1 VPFSLHP
8 LPVIARITRWLQS
21 LRPRRPLKGATRLAN
36 WLHRFLPP
44 YQGVVRLEGGMR
56 MAVDTRFSAER
67 TILLFGSY
75 QPALAR
81 LLREHTPPDG
91 HCLDIGANVG
101 FFTLQFAQQVGRAG
115 RVAAFEAN
123 PALAERIRDNA
134 ALNDFSH
141 VHVVNKAVDRQA
153 GQAAF
158 YISPQ
163 PGKSS
168 LLGEHVASPTQ
179 TIVVE
184 TIIIDAYLEQHDWP
198 RLDIIKM
205 DIEGN
210 DCSALLGAR
219 ESLTRFRP
227 FIVLEYWYNTPT
239 AIAREAFA
247 LLDDLGYA
255 LEGLE
260 SSGRRTLF
268 TWRGPHPT
276 GQKHIDVIC
285 LPR

>member
-1 VPFSLHP
+1 MPFSLHP
-8 LPVIARITRWLQS
+8 LPLIARVTRWLQS

-36 WLHRFLPP
+36 WLHRFLSS
-44 YQGVVRLEGGMR
+44 YRGVVRLGNGVR

-75 QPALAR
+75 QPALAY
-81 LLREHTPPDG
+81 LLWEHTPPGG

-141 VHVVNKAVDRQA
+141 VHVVNKAVGRQA

-168 LLGEHVASPTQ
+168 MLDEHVASPTQ
-179 TIVVE
+179 TILAVVI
-184 TIIIDAYLEQHDWP
+184 TVDAYLEQHGWP
-198 RLDIIKM
+198 QLDIIKM

-219 ESLTRFRP
+219 ESLSRFRP
-227 FIVLEYWYNTPT
+227 FIVLEYWYSTPT
-239 AIAREAFA
+239 AIAREAFT
-247 LLDDLGYA
+247 LLDALGYV

-260 SSGRRTLF
+260 GSGRRTPF
-268 TWRGPHPT
+268 TWQEPHPT

-285 LPR
+285 TPR